1 MRALSTIA
9 VAVLLLAGLSGC
21 TLVQGKDSE
30 EQKLERMLNE
40 EAEVSVFLKA
50 DVTAQQKIDIEARLR
65 ALPDVKEL
73 VFETQAEAYEK
84 FQRLWA
90 SESPEF
96 VEKVSP
102 DALPESFRV
111 RFVDQDAVRRVRDT
125 PVRAELEALPGV
137 EDLAFRC
144 TTLEECK
151 EDLAELRSKP
161 PG

>member
-1 MRALSTIA
+1 MRALSIIA
-9 VAVLLLAGLSGC
+9 VAVLLLGGLSGC
-21 TLVQGKDSE
+21 SHIQGEDSE
-30 EQKLERMLNE
+30 EQKLEKLLDE
-40 EAEVSVFLKA
+40 EAEVSVFLKD
-50 DVTAQQKIDIEARLR
+50 DVTAQQKSDIEARLR

-73 VFETQAEAYEK
+73 VFETKAEAYEK
-84 FQRLWA
+84 FKRLWA

-111 RFVDQDAVRRVRDT
+111 RLVDQAAVRRVRDT
-125 PVRAELEALPGV
+125 PVKAELEALPGV
-137 EDLAFRC
+137 ENLVFRC

-151 EDLAELRSKP
+151 EDMAKQHSKP

>member
-1 MRALSTIA
+1 MRARSIIA

-21 TLVQGKDSE
+21 TLIQGEDSE
-30 EQKLERMLNE
+30 EQKLERLLNE
-40 EAEVSVFLKA
+40 EAQVSVFLKD

-65 ALPDVKEL
+65 ALPDVTEL
-73 VFETQAEAYEK
+73 VFETRAEAYEK
-84 FQRLWA
+84 FKRLWA

-125 PVRAELEALPGV
+125 PVKAELEALPGV
-137 EDLAFRC
+137 AELAFRC
-144 TTLEECK
+144 TTVEECRQNH
-151 EDLAELRSKP
+151 AELRSKS

>member
-1 MRALSTIA
+1 MRALSIIA
-9 VAVLLLAGLSGC
+9 VAVLLLVGLSGC
-21 TLVQGKDSE
+21 TLVEGKDSE
-30 EQKLERMLNE
+30 EQKLEKLLNE
-40 EAEVSVFLKA
+40 EAEVSVFLKD

-73 VFETQAEAYEK
+73 VFETKAEAYAK
-84 FQRLWA
+84 FKQLWA

-111 RFVDQDAVRRVRDT
+111 RFVDQDAVRRLRDT
-125 PVRAELEALPGV
+125 AVKAELEALPGV
-137 EDLAFRC
+137 DNLAFRC
-144 TTLEECK
+144 TTLQECK
-151 EDLAELRSKP
+151 KDVAELPSKS

>member
-1 MRALSTIA
+1 MRALSIIA

-21 TLVQGKDSE
+21 TLIQGEDSE
-30 EQKLERMLNE
+30 EQRLEKLLDE
-40 EAEVSVFLKA
+40 EAEVSVFLKD

-73 VFETQAEAYEK
+73 VFETRAEAYEK
-84 FQRLWA
+84 FKRLWA

-102 DALPESFRV
+102 ESLPESFRV
-111 RFVDQDAVRRVRDT
+111 KFVDQAAVRKVRDT
-125 PVRAELEALPGV
+125 PVNAELKALPGV
-137 EDLAFRC
+137 YDLAFRC
-144 TTLEECK
+144 TTLPECK
-151 EDLAELRSKP
+151 EDMAKLHSKS